1 MEFRYQSTLTN
12 ETHVVRIYERTDG
25 FEVCIE
31 ERCYHVQAH
40 EINPSRLDMWLD
52 GFYWRT
58 YHAAEGDKRAVAL
71 NDKVYDLTRVRQRR
85 KRRAAGEGE
94 DTLKATMPG
103 QIVAVLVSAGEVVE
117 RGQTLVLMEAMK
129 MELRV
134 VAPHGGSVSHVF
146 VTPGETV
153 ERGQTLV
160 ELALDEQSS

>member
-12 ETHVVRIYERTDG
+12 DTHLVRIYERTDG

-31 ERCYHVQAH
+31 ERCYHVQAR

-52 GFYWRT
+52 GFYWRIH
-58 YHAAEGDKRAVAL
+58 HAAEGDKRAVAL
-71 NDKVYDLTRVRQRR
+71 DDNVYHLTRVQGRR
-85 KRRAAGEGE
+85 KRGAVGGGE

-129 MELRV
+129 MELPV

-146 VTPGETV
+146 VTSGETV
-153 ERGQTLV
+153 ERDQTLV
-160 ELALDEQSS
+160 ELAPNEQSG